1 MTALFEKTTI
11 YFDPAI
17 YEALRTK
24 AGSSQLSIS
33 EIVNEAVGVRL
44 ADDQADLS
52 AFSERAEEPEI
63 SYKALLKDLKAQSKC
78 LDKK

>member
-1 MTALFEKTTI
+1 LKKNTI

-17 YEALRTK
+17 YQALRTK
-24 AGSSQLSIS
+24 AGNSQLSMS

-52 AFSERAEEPEI
+52 AFPERAEEPEI
-63 SYKALLKDLKAQSKC
+63 SYEALLKDLKAQCKC